1 MKGWVSVFLTLLLV
15 TFLIALLVS
24 FLVSR
29 LFERPIRQIL
39 ARLVPED
46 LTGAWHRYLTFAIYV
61 VGISGGVRIWSLE
74 QYILP
79 RGRDEPALV
88 LTSDR
93 WTFEVFRT
101 VIGTLQSLAWLL
113 LVFFVFALVA
123 YVVVRGLELRHE
135 RRRHAAE
142 GSS

>member
-1 MKGWVSVFLTLLLV
+1 MGYCVPDPVARHLSHSPPGFLPG
-15 TFLIALLVS
+15 
-24 FLVSR
+24 
-29 LFERPIRQIL
+29 RPAFSSTGSAIL
-39 ARLVPED
+39 GRLVPED

-79 RGRDEPALV
+79 RAHDQPALT
-88 LTSDR
+88 LTPDR

-101 VIGTLQSLAWLL
+101 IIGTLQSLAWLL

-123 YVVVRGLELRHE
+123 YVVVRGLEM
-135 RRRHAAE
+135 RRQTRAT
-142 GSS
+142 

>member
-1 MKGWVSVFLTLLLV
+1 VFLTLLLV
-15 TFLIALLVS
+15 TFVISLLVS
-24 FLVSR
+24 FLVAR

-39 ARLVPED
+39 GRLVPED

-79 RGRDEPALV
+79 RHDQPALV

-113 LVFFVFALVA
+113 LVFFVSALVA
-123 YVVVRGLELRHE
+123 YVVVRGLELRRE
-135 RRRHAAE
+135 R
-142 GSS
+142 

>member
-1 MKGWVSVFLTLLLV
+1 VFLTLLLV
-15 TFLIALLVS
+15 TFVISLLVS
-24 FLVSR
+24 FLVAR

-79 RGRDEPALV
+79 RGHDQPALV
-88 LTSDR
+88 LTGDR

-113 LVFFVFALVA
+113 LVLLVL
-123 YVVVRGLELRHE
+123 GLL
-135 RRRHAAE
+135 
-142 GSS
+142 G

>member
-1 MKGWVSVFLTLLLV
+1 MFLTLLLV
-15 TFLIALLVS
+15 TFLLALLVS
-24 FLVSR
+24 FLVTR
-29 LFERPIRQIL
+29 LFQRPIRQIL

-46 LTGAWHRYLTFAIYV
+46 LTGAWHRYLTFAMYV

-79 RGRDEPALV
+79 RGRDEPALL

-101 VIGTLQSLAWLL
+101 IIGTLQSLAWLL

-123 YVVVRGLELRHE
+123 YVVVRGLEMRHE
-135 RRRHAAE
+135 RRGRPQE
-142 GSS
+142 G

>member
-1 MKGWVSVFLTLLLV
+1 MFLTLLLL
-15 TFLIALLVS
+15 TFVISLLVS
-24 FLVSR
+24 FLVAR

-46 LTGAWHRYLTFAIYV
+46 LTGAWQRYLTFAIYV

-79 RGRDEPALV
+79 KAHDQPALV
-88 LTSDR
+88 LTGDR

-113 LVFFVFALVA
+113 LVFFVFALIA
-123 YVVVRGLELRHE
+123 YVVVRGLEA
-135 RRRHAAE
+135 RRGAQRGIDA
-142 GSS
+142 

>member
-1 MKGWVSVFLTLLLV
+1 MFLTLLLV
-15 TFLIALLVS
+15 TFLLALLVS
-24 FLVSR
+24 FLVTR
-29 LFERPIRQIL
+29 LFQRPIRQIL

-46 LTGAWHRYLTFAIYV
+46 LTGAWHRYLTFAMYV

-74 QYILP
+74 QYVLP
-79 RGRDEPALV
+79 RGRDEPALL

-101 VIGTLQSLAWLL
+101 IIGTLQSLAWLL

-123 YVVVRGLELRHE
+123 YVVVRGLEMRHE
-135 RRRHAAE
+135 RRGRPQE
-142 GSS
+142 G